1 MNNFDTILHMQN
13 RFKYIQTTKLISTK
27 LNVTGQRLVN
37 EIAILI
43 LIFIQKWGKNTNA
56 DVLSRFPEN
65 IKNVTRST
73 RMKYLSAVKD

>member
-43 LIFIQKWGKNTNA
+43 LIFMQKWGEKYQCRRFKPF
-56 DVLSRFPEN
+56 SR
-65 IKNVTRST
+65 
-73 RMKYLSAVKD
+73 KY

>member
-1 MNNFDTILHMQN
+1 M
-13 RFKYIQTTKLISTK
+13 
-27 LNVTGQRLVN
+27 VN

-43 LIFIQKWGKNTNA
+43 LIFMQKWGKNTNA

-73 RMKYLSAVKD
+73 RMKYLSAVKDWIQTQECCNEAWLCAVNTNSNLLK